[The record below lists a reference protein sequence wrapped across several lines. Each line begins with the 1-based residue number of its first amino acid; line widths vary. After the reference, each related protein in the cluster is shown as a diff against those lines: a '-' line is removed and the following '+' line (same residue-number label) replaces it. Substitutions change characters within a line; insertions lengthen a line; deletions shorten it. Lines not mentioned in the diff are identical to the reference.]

1 MSPTDKQLA
10 ELLAEISKKLKDIVA
25 SIDRYLE
32 AVKPVEIKIKEL
44 KKLFSE
50 DLRKQLIFEETD
62 QYFIIRPKGYLGTEN
77 FGKIAS
83 IVRDELRG
91 EYISAGK
98 ESHFRIKKREINR
111 DR

>member
-1 MSPTDKQLA
+1 MLA
-10 ELLAEISKKLKDIVA
+10 DISKKLKDIVA

-44 KKLFSE
+44 KKRFSE

-62 QYFIIRPKGYLGTEN
+62 QYLIIRPKGYLGTEN

-83 IVRDELRG
+83 IVRDELGG

-98 ESHFRIKKREINR
+98 ESHFRIKKRE
-111 DR
+111 

>member
-1 MSPTDKQLA
+1 MSVSNKKLA
-10 ELLAEISKKLKDIVA
+10 ELLADISKKLKDIVA

-44 KKLFSE
+44 KKRFSE

-62 QYFIIRPKGYLGTEN
+62 QYLIIRPKGYLGTEN

-83 IVRDELRG
+83 IVRDELGG

-98 ESHFRIKKREINR
+98 ESHFRIKKRE
-111 DR
+111 